1 MPTNYKVLGQTVSTA
16 NTLTTLYTV
25 PANTQV
31 VTSSITICN
40 LGSSTNVR
48 LAVRPA
54 NASITNSHYVIFD
67 NVVNAQDTMF
77 LTVGMT
83 ANATDVFSVYAGTAN
98 VTFNIYGTEIT
109 P

>member
-1 MPTNYKVLGQTVSTA
+1 MPTSYKVLGQLVPSA
-16 NTLTTLYTV
+16 NTLSTLYTV

-40 LGSSTNVR
+40 QGNSTNVR

-54 NASITNSHYVIFD
+54 NASITTSHYVIYD

-77 LTVGMT
+77 LTIGMT
-83 ANATDVFSVYAGTAN
+83 ANATDVFSVYAGTGN
-98 VTFNIYGTEIT
+98 VSFNIYGSEIT
-109 P
+109 A